1 MRRYDISCANSRV
14 GPGRDVV
21 DSAAAAEKRGG
32 GQQRASVV
40 AVITRGSTHAQL
52 HFTSLCPPRI
62 TKLVVNMLQ
71 ATTTLYYTI
80 AFINKPKHFR
90 NLIYLPFMYSYS
102 VIV

>member
-21 DSAAAAEKRGG
+21 DSAAATEKRGG
-32 GQQRASVV
+32 GQRASVV

-52 HFTSLCPPRI
+52 HFTSLCSPRI
-62 TKLVVNMLQ
+62 TNLVVNMLQ
-71 ATTTLYYTI
+71 ATLTLYTI
-80 AFINKPKHFR
+80 ALINKPKQFR
-90 NLIYLPFMYSYS
+90 NLIYLPCMYSYS